1 MKNPFPYLLCLLAMV
16 SVLVGCRSVSIDN
29 PHLPTIYL
37 EARGSGH
44 QDQNPL
50 VTLPIS
56 ETKVQVPARPV
67 FTPNDIIRIEIVQ
80 VDRGLAVRYLLTPN
94 ASRQLI
100 RTTVDNIGSRFIF
113 FNNVEP
119 IGLRQI
125 DGVIND
131 GILYT
136 FLEIPDEE
144 IPDMVAEMN
153 RTLIAYRR
161 AQR

>member
-1 MKNPFPYLLCLLAMV
+1 MKTIFYQTLSALTILL
-16 SVLVGCRSVSIDN
+16 VLSGCRSASIEN

-37 EARGSGH
+37 EARSSM
-44 QDQNPL
+44 QQNTNPL

-56 ETKVQVPARPV
+56 ETKVAIPSRPA
-67 FTPNDIIRIEIVQ
+67 FTPNDIIRIELVQ
-80 VDRGLAVRYLLTPN
+80 VDRGLAVRYLMTPN

-100 RTTVDNIGSRFIF
+100 RTTVDNMGSRFVF
-113 FNNVEP
+113 FNNMEA

-136 FLEIPDEE
+136 FLEVPDDELPE
-144 IPDMVAEMN
+144 LVAEMN
-153 RTLIAYRR
+153 RTLVAFRR